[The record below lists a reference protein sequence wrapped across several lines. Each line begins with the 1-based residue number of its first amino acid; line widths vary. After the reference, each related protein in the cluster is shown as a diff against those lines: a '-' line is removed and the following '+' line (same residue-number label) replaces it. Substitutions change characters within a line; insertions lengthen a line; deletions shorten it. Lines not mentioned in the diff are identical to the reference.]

1 MTITEA
7 AQKWGYSANWIREL
21 VKTGRI
27 KATFRSDMPVPYWD
41 IPEQERPARTS
52 SALSGTIRPDAGKRK
67 KVAAEPE
74 ESESADE

>member
-27 KATFRSDMPVPYWD
+27 KATFRTDMPVPYWD
-41 IPEQERPARTS
+41 IPEQERPQRTS
-52 SALSGTIRPDAGKRK
+52 SALSGTVRPPK
-67 KVAAEPE
+67 KKEAPSAEPAAE
-74 ESESADE
+74 